1 MLTAQQIALDLT
13 VRLFQKWLETKKDPA
28 TQFKYFVK
36 YINNPQS
43 CYEVLG
49 YSTGAGT
56 SKETTLVIYQD
67 TSTKQLYHR
76 TFDDF
81 CQKMIPF

>member
-1 MLTAQQIALDLT
+1 MLTSQQIALELT

-36 YINNPQS
+36 YINDTES

-49 YSTGAGT
+49 YSAGAGT
-56 SKETTLVIYQD
+56 SKETTLVIYPNSRK
-67 TSTKQLYHR
+67 TSGFSPR
-76 TFDDF
+76 
-81 CQKMIPF
+81 I

>member
-1 MLTAQQIALDLT
+1 MLTSQQIALDLT
-13 VRLFQKWLETKKDPA
+13 VRLFQKWLETKKDPV

-36 YINNPQS
+36 YINKPES

-49 YSTGAGT
+49 YSIGAGT
-56 SKETTLVIYQD
+56 SKGSTLVIYQD
-67 TSTKQLYHR
+67 TETKQLYHR

>member
-1 MLTAQQIALDLT
+1 LT
-13 VRLFQKWLETKKDPA
+13 VKGEVGSPSIVTLHV

-36 YINNPQS
+36 YINDTES

-49 YSTGAGT
+49 YSAGAGT